1 MRDSSVG
8 MIGLATE
15 VVFLGIGTLIYFSGI
30 GAGPQGAVAMV
41 VGIAVAMGGLLIG
54 GILGITSMMK
64 GGTKPL
70 ASVLATM
77 LPLVVLAVV
86 FIGRII

>member
-1 MRDSSVG
+1 
-8 MIGLATE
+8 MIALATE
-15 VVFLGIGTLIYFSGI
+15 VVFLVIGTLIYFIGI
-30 GAGPQGAVAMV
+30 GAGPQGAVTIV

-54 GILGITSMMK
+54 GLLGITSMLK
-64 GGTKPL
+64 GGAKPL